1 MGKNMKMR
9 ENIFV
14 IAIRINKMKKIA
26 ERRTS
31 RTRMMMMMTIV
42 EGEKRGER
50 DINRHLDKVRAAG
63 GFTKRKRRNQVKG
76 TLIVTE
82 VATMIVMISIV

>member
-14 IAIRINKMKKIA
+14 IAIRIKKMKKIA

-50 DINRHLDKVRAAG
+50 DINRHLDEVRAAG
-63 GFTKRKRRNQVKG
+63 GFTKRRRRNQVKG
-76 TLIVTE
+76 TLIVME